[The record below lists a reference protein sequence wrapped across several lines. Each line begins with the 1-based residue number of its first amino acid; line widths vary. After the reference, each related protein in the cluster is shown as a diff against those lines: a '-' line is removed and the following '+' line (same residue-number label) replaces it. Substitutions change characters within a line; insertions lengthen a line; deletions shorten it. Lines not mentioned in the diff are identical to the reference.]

1 VTSPSGSGFTTAYP
15 CNQGRPNASNNNFVK
30 NQTVNF
36 VLTDVTGGSLSVAQA
51 VTNSQGQAKTF
62 YNASNA
68 TSAANGVRVDAT
80 VQGTAVTDLVQLT
93 VAQRQVFI
101 SFGTGNQ
108 IEEPNQASTRRNGF
122 R

>member
-1 VTSPSGSGFTTAYP
+1 MTATV
-15 CNQGRPNASNNNFVK
+15 RDAANNFVK

-36 VLTDVTGGSLSVAQA
+36 VLTDVSGGSLSVAQA

-80 VQGTAVTDLVQLT
+80 VQGTAVTDS
-93 VAQRQVFI
+93 A
-101 SFGTGNQ
+101 
-108 IEEPNQASTRRNGF
+108 
-122 R
+122 